1 MKKPEGNTHKNGKVF
16 SVYSLI
22 NHFTLKHVRTYVHTY
37 IHTYIIN
44 KWNLKSLSSH
54 ADSEIVHPSISKESR

>member
-37 IHTYIIN
+37 IHTY
-44 KWNLKSLSSH
+44 KTY
-54 ADSEIVHPSISKESR
+54 VHGHTHTHIYKTYVHGHIHTHV